1 MFDDLLKDLL
11 EDSVWGERTASPRM
25 QRILRLVFGLLG
37 AGLAI
42 AGLVVTVARTGG
54 ANPLM
59 RLGFAGVF
67 LAVFWF
73 CAGTVILGRSPRG
86 SAWLLGG
93 SFATAFLARV
103 IGGP

>member
-1 MFDDLLKDLL
+1 MFDDLLKELL
-11 EDSVWGERTASPRM
+11 EDSVWGESPASPKA
-25 QRILRLVFGLLG
+25 QRVIRLVFGLLG
-37 AGLAI
+37 SALAI

-67 LAVFWF
+67 LGVAWF

-103 IGGP
+103 IGGG